1 MNFISKYIED
11 LRKDYKK
18 EQARKVT
25 VKLLCSSKTVRRVSN
40 GTN

>member
-25 VKLLCSSKTVRRVSN
+25 VKLLCNSKAVRSADN
-40 GTN
+40 GN